1 MDGLPERGRLGGVG
15 RELARARRGELDHL
29 GEGGRRRAEG
39 GARALDHRPAQ
50 GAAADD
56 TDEQADAERGKP
68 AQREAALQLAKSQTA
83 YDWTRA
89 DYGSRLRDLAAMLCS
104 RVCHDLINPVGA
116 IGNGLE
122 VLADPAQTE
131 MAPFARDLISNAAK
145 QARAKLEFARLAY
158 GASSTAG
165 TEFDTRECERVARLL
180 FEIEKAELDWQVPLI
195 LLPKHKA
202 KLLMNMLLIGAGA
215 VPRGGYVRVG
225 AEGAAGAESFRITAK
240 GAKTLVPA
248 GAEALLLGNPEEG
261 VDARG
266 IQPFYTGL
274 LARIT
279 GMALKIGIE
288 NEEFVFTAVPAE
300 APAKAEAA

>member
-1 MDGLPERGRLGGVG
+1 MVDII
-15 RELARARRGELDHL
+15 ELKA
-29 GEGGRRRAEG
+29 
-39 GARALDHRPAQ
+39 
-50 GAAADD
+50 
-56 TDEQADAERGKP
+56 T
-68 AQREAALQLAKSQTA
+68 
-83 YDWTRA
+83 
-89 DYGSRLRDLAAMLCS
+89 DLAAMLCS

-122 VLADPAQTE
+122 VLTDPAQTE

-215 VPRGGYVRVG
+215 VPRGGYVRV
-225 AEGAAGAESFRITAK
+225 AVEGPAGEERFRITAK
-240 GAKTLVPA
+240 GTKTLVPS
-248 GAEALLLGNPEEG
+248 GAADLLSGAPTDG

-266 IQPFYTGL
+266 IQPFYTGVL
-274 LARIT
+274 GRMT
-279 GMALKIGIE
+279 GMALAIGIE
-288 NEEFVFTAVPAE
+288 NEEFVFTATPE
-300 APAKAEAA
+300 PAPAAAAA

>member
-1 MDGLPERGRLGGVG
+1 MVDII
-15 RELARARRGELDHL
+15 ELKA
-29 GEGGRRRAEG
+29 
-39 GARALDHRPAQ
+39 
-50 GAAADD
+50 
-56 TDEQADAERGKP
+56 T
-68 AQREAALQLAKSQTA
+68 
-83 YDWTRA
+83 
-89 DYGSRLRDLAAMLCS
+89 DLAAMLCS

-122 VLADPAQTE
+122 VLSDPAQTE

-180 FEIEKAELDWQVPLI
+180 FEIEKADLDWQVPLI

-215 VPRGGYVRVG
+215 VPRGGYVRVTV
-225 AEGAAGAESFRITAK
+225 EGPAGEERFRIAAK
-240 GAKTLVPA
+240 GTKTLVPS
-248 GAEALLLGNPEEG
+248 GAEALLAGTPDDG

-274 LARIT
+274 LARMT
-279 GMALKIGIE
+279 GMTLAIGIE
-288 NEEFVFTAVPAE
+288 GEEFVFTATPQV
-300 APAKAEAA
+300 APAAEAA